1 MNIKFIYYIIFI
13 NIITFILFAIDKLK
27 AIKEKSRVRNLTLF
41 IVSILGG
48 SVGALLGM
56 HIFHHKTKTWYY
68 IYGIPLILIIQ
79 IYTIYKIKYMI

>member
-1 MNIKFIYYIIFI
+1 MKYIIYYLIII
-13 NIITFILFAIDKLK
+13 NIITLIIFGIDKLK
-27 AIKEKSRVRNLTLF
+27 AIKEKSRVRNATLF
-41 IVSILGG
+41 GLAILGG
-48 SVGALLGM
+48 SIGALIGM

>member
-1 MNIKFIYYIIFI
+1 MMNIKFIYYIIFI

-27 AIKEKSRVRNLTLF
+27 AIKEKSRVRNSTLF

-56 HIFHHKTKTWYY
+56 HLFHHKTKKWYY
-68 IYGIPLILIIQ
+68 KYGIPLIMFLQIIILIKTKSI
-79 IYTIYKIKYMI
+79 